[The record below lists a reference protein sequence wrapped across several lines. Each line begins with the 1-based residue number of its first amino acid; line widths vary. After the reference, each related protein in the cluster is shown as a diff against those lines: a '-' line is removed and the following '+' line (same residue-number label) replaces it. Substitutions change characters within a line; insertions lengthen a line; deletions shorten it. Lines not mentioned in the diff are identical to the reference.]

1 MSLFPLFFDIAEQ
14 SLLRS
19 MRMPPRYFAYQPR
32 LRYIEHWEDCDG
44 QKTKWAANKDGFQ
57 VNVNVQD
64 YSPDELSVKAV
75 DNTIVVEGKHEERQ
89 DEHGFISRQFTRR
102 YTIPNGY
109 DIKSCISHLSSD
121 GILTLK
127 APPLAKTIE
136 DNNIRAI
143 NIEQT
148 GAKFPPIGNKENQD
162 MKDNNTSEK
171 SE

>member
-19 MRMPPRYFAYQPR
+19 MRVPRYFAYQPR
-32 LRYIEHWEDCDG
+32 LRYIENWEDDR
-44 QKTKWAANKDGFQ
+44 KTKWATNKDAFQ
-57 VNVNVQD
+57 VNVNVKD

-102 YTIPNGY
+102 YTIPVGY
-109 DIKSCISHLSSD
+109 DIKDVVTQLSSD

-127 APPLAKTIE
+127 APPLAQTIK
-136 DNNIRAI
+136 DSNIRAI
-143 NIEQT
+143 DIEQT
-148 GAKFPPIGNKENQD
+148 GAKFSPIGNKEKQD
-162 MKDNNTSEK
+162 IKDSKTSEK